1 MRSTRCLHL
10 VAAVTTASLLGACAE
25 LEPTTDM
32 DEPLGEASILSIAS
46 SLALGAGFAG
56 LFTRRPGNGEAVLY
70 RREIALSIARGQG
83 PFVTDLAAWLALP
96 ESLVPELGRVLREAR
111 PVLEPALSEE
121 ISVESFQTLLGVALC
136 RDPVLRYHA
145 WRRFH
150 CERLAPW
157 GSLRAPTPTE

>member
-1 MRSTRCLHL
+1 MRTAARVAIAL
-10 VAAVTTASLLGACAE
+10 VASQLAACAE
-25 LEPTTDM
+25 LQPSSDV
-32 DEPLGEASILSIAS
+32 DDPLGESSILSVAS
-46 SLALGAGFAG
+46 SVALGAGFAG
-56 LFTRRPGNGEAVLY
+56 LFTRRPGTGEAVLY

-96 ESLVPELGRVLREAR
+96 EPLVTELGRVLREAR

-121 ISVESFQTLLGVALC
+121 ISVEGFQTLIGVALC

-150 CERLAPW
+150 CERLVPWETVQVAPP
-157 GSLRAPTPTE
+157 SQQ